1 MIIDYIYF
9 VIQVASTET
18 LQYYGAKLL
27 ETSPPLERVTLE
39 SRHVLQDFTY
49 SPDYLQSFVTRER
62 PEGGGGAALEHHDFA
77 HLDCPFTAME
87 DSGHYI
93 IAKFL
98 NQEKTK
104 IAITGFQVN
113 YELLI
118 LYSEK
123 CCKGSKV
130 PHSLHSAS
138 CAAHQQLPERDLED
152 DAL

>member
-1 MIIDYIYF
+1 M
-9 VIQVASTET
+9 ASTET

-27 ETSPPLERVTLE
+27 ETSPPQERVTLE

-49 SPDYLQSFVTRER
+49 SQDYLQSFVMR
-62 PEGGGGAALEHHDFA
+62 GGGGAALEHHDFA
-77 HLDCPFTAME
+77 HLDCPLTAME
-87 DSGHYI
+87 DSGHFV

-118 LYSEK
+118 LYTDKCSE
-123 CCKGSKV
+123 GSKV
-130 PHSLHSAS
+130 PHSLHPGR